1 MLVRRL
7 YSSAS
12 SQHTPSAHAHIPAP
26 RPPTRG
32 RIRPRLALPKA
43 KKHATTT
50 AASVSLAKPLRSVDA
65 AGKGRKP
72 RYSSIY
78 SQSETANANTHAHTH
93 AQASS
98 YPTVPEPPSSS
109 IPRTPRLHFT
119 HPIPALNH
127 TNEFRPIYLYPEQF
141 KLHHA
146 FTHPAHPLPLHL
158 GTKIYTSPTFASRPD
173 GAGDDLFAE
182 PVMKIPSSTVEGE
195 GVNAL
200 TEHLRVVSSQPIL
213 LNNAEMEHQLFGTPE
228 MEFSSISALL
238 ENKSASLKARNEQEW
253 QEVLAMME
261 RKSESLAVE
270 KENVQAGGSKDADLN
285 QVVGELASVLARLE
299 MDEKNVN
306 MDSVKRKRRKKI
318 SKHKHKK
325 RRKVCF
331 HLALRP
337 YFLSTVLT
345 QDDLGN

>member
-1 MLVRRL
+1 
-7 YSSAS
+7 
-12 SQHTPSAHAHIPAP
+12 
-26 RPPTRG
+26 
-32 RIRPRLALPKA
+32 
-43 KKHATTT
+43 
-50 AASVSLAKPLRSVDA
+50 
-65 AGKGRKP
+65 
-72 RYSSIY
+72 
-78 SQSETANANTHAHTH
+78 
-93 AQASS
+93 
-98 YPTVPEPPSSS
+98 
-109 IPRTPRLHFT
+109 
-119 HPIPALNH
+119 
-127 TNEFRPIYLYPEQF
+127 
-141 KLHHA
+141 
-146 FTHPAHPLPLHL
+146 
-158 GTKIYTSPTFASRPD
+158 
-173 GAGDDLFAE
+173 
-182 PVMKIPSSTVEGE
+182 MKIPSSTVEGE

-285 QVVGELASVLARLE
+285 QVVGELASVLARFE
-299 MDEKNVN
+299 MNEKNVS

-331 HLALRP
+331 RLALRS
-337 YFLSTVLT
+337 YFKYCTNAERFR
-345 QDDLGN
+345 QLGR

>member
-12 SQHTPSAHAHIPAP
+12 SHPAPSALAHIPAP
-26 RPPTRG
+26 RPHTRG

-43 KKHATTT
+43 KKQASTT
-50 AASVSLAKPLRSVDA
+50 AASASLAKPLRPVDA

-72 RYSSIY
+72 RYSSTY
-78 SQSETANANTHAHTH
+78 PHSETAHTH

-119 HPIPALNH
+119 HPVPALNH

-141 KLHHA
+141 KLYHA

-158 GTKIYTSPTFASRPD
+158 GTKIYTSPTFTSRPD
-173 GAGDDLFAE
+173 GTGDDLFAE
-182 PVMKIPSSTVEGE
+182 PVMKTPSSTVEGE

-253 QEVLAMME
+253 REVLAMME
-261 RKSESLAVE
+261 HKGESLAVE
-270 KENVQAGGSKDADLN
+270 KDNVQAGGSKDADLN
-285 QVVGELASVLARLE
+285 QVVSELAGVLARLE
-299 MDEKNVN
+299 TDEKNVS

-325 RRKVCF
+325 RRKATR
-331 HLALRP
+331 ALRKR
-337 YFLSTVLT
+337 
-345 QDDLGN
+345 LGK

>member
-1 MLVRRL
+1 
-7 YSSAS
+7 
-12 SQHTPSAHAHIPAP
+12 
-26 RPPTRG
+26 
-32 RIRPRLALPKA
+32 
-43 KKHATTT
+43 
-50 AASVSLAKPLRSVDA
+50 
-65 AGKGRKP
+65 
-72 RYSSIY
+72 
-78 SQSETANANTHAHTH
+78 
-93 AQASS
+93 
-98 YPTVPEPPSSS
+98 
-109 IPRTPRLHFT
+109 
-119 HPIPALNH
+119 
-127 TNEFRPIYLYPEQF
+127 
-141 KLHHA
+141 
-146 FTHPAHPLPLHL
+146 
-158 GTKIYTSPTFASRPD
+158 
-173 GAGDDLFAE
+173 
-182 PVMKIPSSTVEGE
+182 
-195 GVNAL
+195 
-200 TEHLRVVSSQPIL
+200 
-213 LNNAEMEHQLFGTPE
+213 

-337 YFLSTVLT
+337 YF
-345 QDDLGN
+345 